1 MPKKFKHRFI
11 SAFKKNPR
19 AFIGITRTHLIL
31 HTIKILDKYR
41 LVAVALPFVV
51 LALILSF
58 LPNYLVWTV
67 FAGSAGYLVFSVFR
81 KFKPNKKG
89 EGYAQ

>member
-1 MPKKFKHRFI
+1 VPKKLRHRFI
-11 SAFKKNPR
+11 AAFKKNPR

-31 HTIKILDKYR
+31 HTIKIFDKYR

-51 LALILSF
+51 LALILSY

-67 FAGSAGYLVFSVFR
+67 FVGSAGYLVFSVVR
-81 KFKPNKKG
+81 TSKPKKKG
-89 EGYAQ
+89 G